1 MIESPILERGTQM
14 RVESVPEPTLRRMP
28 SYHGYLV
35 RLREKGQIMISASQI
50 GADLGVHHTQV
61 RKDLAYTGSEGRPK
75 IGHRIDDLIASI
87 EAFLHW
93 NSTTEAF
100 LVGAG
105 RLGTALLGEASLEKA
120 GVKIVAAFD
129 ISSRKVGQSIQGVRI
144 LPLEKFQDLV
154 RRMHIAIGI
163 LVVPVEAAQ
172 EVAQLMVRSGIQAI
186 WNLVPIELNVPGDVI
201 VENLA
206 LHASLAVLSRKLLVK
221 RKAAGAVLEETAEL
235 ALTI

>member
-1 MIESPILERGTQM
+1 M
-14 RVESVPEPTLRRMP
+14 RVESVPEPTLRRLP

-61 RKDLAYTGSEGRPK
+61 RKDLAFTGSEGRPK
-75 IGHRIDDLIASI
+75 VGHRIDELIQSI
-87 EAFLHW
+87 EAFLNW
-93 NSTTEAF
+93 NNSTEAF

-105 RLGTALLGEASLEKA
+105 RLGVALMGEASLEKA

-144 LPLEKFQDLV
+144 LPLEKFPDLA

-163 LVVPVEAAQ
+163 LAVPAEAAQ
-172 EVAQLMVRSGIQAI
+172 EVAQLMAQSGIQAI
-186 WNLVPIELNVPGDVI
+186 WNLAPVELDIPHDVI

-206 LHASLAVLSRKLLVK
+206 LHASLAVLSRKLAVK
-221 RKAAGAVLEETAEL
+221 TRAAQAAAVEVP
-235 ALTI
+235 I

>member
-1 MIESPILERGTQM
+1 M

-28 SYHGYLV
+28 SYHGYLL

-61 RKDLAYTGSEGRPK
+61 RKDLAFTGSEGRPK
-75 IGHRIDDLIASI
+75 VGHRVEDLINAI
-87 EAFLHW
+87 EGFLNW
-93 NSTTEAF
+93 NNTTEAF

-105 RLGTALLGEASLEKA
+105 RLGAALLGEASLEKA

-144 LPLEKFQDLV
+144 LPLEKFQDLA
-154 RRMHIAIGI
+154 RRMHISIGI
-163 LVVPVEAAQ
+163 LAVPQDAAQ
-172 EVAQLMVRSGIQAI
+172 HVAQLMARSGIQAI
-186 WNLVPIELNVPGDVI
+186 WNLVPMELDLPGDII

-206 LHASLAVLSRKLLVK
+206 LHASLAVLSRRLAVK
-221 RKAAGAVLEETAEL
+221 RKATGVAAA
-235 ALTI
+235 TI